1 MQNTLKAW
9 VQDPD
14 DWKIKHYIPKQRKPS
29 IIKRISRWLMSL
41 IETPIG
47 FILFL
52 ILANSL
58 GCWLAGPS

>member
-1 MQNTLKAW
+1 MRDTLKAW

-14 DWKIKHYIPKQRKPS
+14 DWKINCGPKPHRVS
-29 IIKRISRWLMSL
+29 IIKRIARWLESL

-47 FILFL
+47 FFLFL
-52 ILANSL
+52 VLASSL